1 MTRRDIPRQ
10 WDVRAGI
17 PIVYEVKGSGYYTK
31 DWQDF
36 SYFGT
41 KDDKERVKELEK
53 SLEAGFIY
61 DDNPD
66 VDPSEDTHFL
76 EDYSYN
82 DEVPELRIIT
92 KNRPKGAN
100 EYIYSK
106 RITDSKRFNYGIRKP
121 VVMKDE
127 EGNFYYKITIYKYNC
142 YGHRV
147 KDKEYSEVVE

>member
-1 MTRRDIPRQ
+1 MTRRDIPRR
-10 WDVRAGI
+10 WSIRDGI
-17 PIVYEVKGSGYYTK
+17 PVVYEVKGSGYYK
-31 DWQDF
+31 QDWQDL
-36 SYFGT
+36 SWFGT
-41 KDDKERVKELEK
+41 KDDKKRVKELEK
-53 SLEAGFIY
+53 PLEEGFIY

-66 VDPSEDTHFL
+66 VDPLEDTHFL

-106 RITDSKRFNYGIRKP
+106 KITDSKRFNYGIRKP
-121 VVMKDE
+121 KLMRKVE
-127 EGNFYYKITIYKYNC
+127 IYKYNC

-147 KDKEYSEVVE
+147 KDKEYSEVE